1 MSFDGTGSWLVLD
14 GAELPQG
21 LGEQAPPV
29 KRARGVLEA
38 AVHLAQARPEAVVV
52 NPRLGWHDTFVRL
65 LPPDFR
71 SKVIA
76 RPAPTDASAPARR
89 G

>member
-14 GAELPQG
+14 GAELPAG

-38 AVHLAQARPEAVVV
+38 AVHLAKSRPSALVV

-65 LPPDFR
+65 LPPDR
-71 SKVIA
+71 RPRVIA
-76 RPAPTDASAPARR
+76 VPGPA
-89 G
+89 